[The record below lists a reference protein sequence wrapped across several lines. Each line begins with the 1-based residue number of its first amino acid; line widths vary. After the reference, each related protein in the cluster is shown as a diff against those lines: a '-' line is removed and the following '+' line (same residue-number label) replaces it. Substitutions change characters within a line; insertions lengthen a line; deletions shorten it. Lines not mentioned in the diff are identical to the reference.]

1 MPEFQL
7 LKILV
12 ANKEGSLEVMEEEL
26 IENKIGIEFKFQGKK
41 SGLGATQAKWYIIF
55 IAGTDKEVAVMITT
69 EKLKKLA
76 RKFYDLGQFSECG
89 ENNWYTKV
97 WIPFEELVFLSNYK

>member
-12 ANKEGSLEVMEEEL
+12 ANKEGALEVLEEEL
-26 IENKIGIEFKFQGKK
+26 VDDKIGIEFRFQGKK
-41 SGLGATQAKWYIIF
+41 SGIGLTEAKWHIIF

-76 RKFYDLGQFSECG
+76 RKFYDLGDISECG

-97 WIPFEELVFLSNYK
+97 WIPFKELVFLSNYK